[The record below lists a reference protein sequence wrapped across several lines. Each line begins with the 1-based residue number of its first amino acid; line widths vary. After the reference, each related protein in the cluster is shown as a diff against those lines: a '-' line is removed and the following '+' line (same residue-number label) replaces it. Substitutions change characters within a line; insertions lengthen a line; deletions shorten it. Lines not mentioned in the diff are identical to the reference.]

1 MIGEWLKGGL
11 AYFFLYFSSF
21 FIFFKGVG
29 GEVARKECLKVALEG
44 HVDSSIIGDW
54 ILQKGRERNGPG
66 GEWKRTD
73 KEINAIN
80 GEG

>member
-1 MIGEWLKGGL
+1 MAERRVGL
-11 AYFFLYFSSF
+11 FFLVFFFFS
-21 FIFFKGVG
+21 FFKGVG

-44 HVDSSIIGDW
+44 HADSSIIGDW

-66 GEWKRTD
+66 EGEWKRMD
-73 KEINAIN
+73 KVINIIN